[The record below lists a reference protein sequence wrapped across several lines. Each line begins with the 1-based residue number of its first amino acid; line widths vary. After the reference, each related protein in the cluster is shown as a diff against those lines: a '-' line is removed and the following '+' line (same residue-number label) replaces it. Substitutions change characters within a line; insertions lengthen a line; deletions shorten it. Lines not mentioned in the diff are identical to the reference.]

1 MIFLTVLVTGQER
14 AKLRDAAKEQ
24 FPNETLGRGE
34 ITRRFALAG
43 IEATKRLTERD
54 RARQAW
60 ELRSTQVCGG
70 SGGRS
75 VQPEKSGRPWALSRG
90 RGF

>member
-1 MIFLTVLVTGQER
+1 MIYLTVLVTGQEW

-34 ITRRFALAG
+34 ITRRFAMAG

-54 RARQAW
+54 RARLAY
-60 ELRSTQVCGG
+60 ELRSSQHVAG
-70 SGGRS
+70 
-75 VQPEKSGRPWALSRG
+75 PEGDKPRTGWD
-90 RGF
+90 

>member
-1 MIFLTVLVTGQER
+1 MIFLTVLVTGQEW
-14 AKLRDAAKEQ
+14 AQLRDAAKEQ

-60 ELRSTQVCGG
+60 ELRSSQTVAG
-70 SGGRS
+70 
-75 VQPEKSGRPWALSRG
+75 PEGDKPRTSLD
-90 RGF
+90 